1 MPGVKIPITQKKLR
15 LVSDKDHFPTKL
27 TIGFCLNDHADN
39 KQAILPSKVEVFAG
53 NEKTML
59 KIGDMILI
67 EDQFYLSYGVTVFG
81 LNLNTAYA
89 LGLHSI
95 KNVEFKFYD
104 PLLCSASEVLE
115 GGQKT
120 KKGATYN
127 ISFISLHGYD
137 SQPTDEPD
145 YSLMYVT
152 LLGFLGQQKYKQDL
166 REVIKMPQFDQ
177 KLELIIQVLNDLLPN

>member
-1 MPGVKIPITQKKLR
+1 M
-15 LVSDKDHFPTKL
+15 S
-27 TIGFCLNDHADN
+27 
-39 KQAILPSKVEVFAG
+39 
-53 NEKTML
+53 
-59 KIGDMILI
+59 LI
-67 EDQFYLSYGVTVFG
+67 EDQFYLSYGVAVFAI
-81 LNLNTAYA
+81 NLNSAYSQ
-89 LGLHSI
+89 GLHSI
-95 KNVEFKFYD
+95 NNVEFKFYD

-127 ISFISLHGYD
+127 VSFISIHSYD

-152 LLGFLGQQKYKQDL
+152 LLGFLGQHKYRKDL

-177 KLELIIQVLNDLLPN
+177 KL